1 MAGVRYAFMLI
12 IGVILMF
19 GGALELFIVK
29 RTRSWKVG
37 GGCLL
42 IGAILVA
49 VAVLVESCRLGI

>member
-1 MAGVRYAFMLI
+1 MSSLLFAFLLI
-12 IGVILMF
+12 IGVVLMF
-19 GGALELFIVK
+19 GGVLELFIVK

>member
-1 MAGVRYAFMLI
+1 MAGVRFAFMLI